1 MKNFGGNKTDESD
14 SVEIQPPG
22 FRLRRAREAC
32 ELSCEDVATH
42 LKLSVEKIESLER
55 GEVENIAAPVFVAG
69 YLRSYAR
76 LVNLSGDDIVADFKK
91 LTAMKSPS
99 MDPAS
104 SPAAH
109 DYGQVGNASSL
120 NMSLS
125 GNNGLGST
133 LIVGTVAVI
142 LVVAGYVYFTDSE
155 EISTKKNDNFEVSSG
170 KISSQDKVS
179 KTMSTKLLPKE
190 SSPGNEEL
198 AKKAARKNIPA
209 PFSASLKEG
218 TNTSVLSELTFYF
231 NEESWVDVKDS
242 RDKRLLYRIGKEGV
256 SRTVAGLAPFNVRLG
271 FVNGVNIIYNGKLY
285 DLSRFKNRKSARF
298 QVGKKGDR
306 IGGGE

>member
-1 MKNFGGNKTDESD
+1 VSNSGENKTDESA
-14 SVEIQPPG
+14 SVGRQPPG
-22 FRLRRAREAC
+22 FRLRRAREIC
-32 ELSCEDVATH
+32 ELSREEVAAH
-42 LKLSVEKIESLER
+42 LKLSVEKIESLEH

-99 MDPAS
+99 MDPAT

-125 GNNGLGST
+125 GSNDLGGT
-133 LIVGTVAVI
+133 LIGGAAVVI

-155 EISTKKNDNFEVSSG
+155 KISTKKNDNSEMSSE

-209 PFSASLKEG
+209 PFSASLKEQ

-231 NEESWVDVKDS
+231 TEESWVDVK
-242 RDKRLLYRIGKEGV
+242 E
-256 SRTVAGLAPFNVRLG
+256 
-271 FVNGVNIIYNGKLY
+271 
-285 DLSRFKNRKSARF
+285 
-298 QVGKKGDR
+298 
-306 IGGGE
+306 